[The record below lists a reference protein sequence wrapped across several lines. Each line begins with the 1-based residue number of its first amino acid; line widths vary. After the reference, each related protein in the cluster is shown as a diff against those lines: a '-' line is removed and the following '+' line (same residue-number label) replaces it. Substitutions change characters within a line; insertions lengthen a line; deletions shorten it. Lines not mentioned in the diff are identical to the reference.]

1 MTERNFLT
9 PKEVACELVT
19 VAENKANYS
28 IAQKIILGIIAGAY
42 IAFAAVASNTA
53 AFQLMNNPSTLGI
66 SKLISAFVF
75 SGGLIL
81 VVVCGSELFTG
92 NNLMLMGV
100 YEKKISVKQL
110 LLSWTT
116 VYISNFVG
124 SILIAFLVTKSGQ
137 LDFAGSMLG
146 GSTIKIACTKVSL
159 GTLKAIILG
168 ILCNWLVCLA
178 VWGAT
183 AARNIG
189 SKIMAIFFPIMMFVT
204 AGFEHSIANMYY
216 ISAGIFAK
224 GNSQYMDAA
233 IQLGVKQSDIVSLD
247 WNSFFTGNL
256 IPVTLG
262 NIIGGTVFVATA
274 YWIAFLKKNKLKN

>member
-1 MTERNFLT
+1 MIERNFLT
-9 PKEVACELVT
+9 PNEVAGELVT
-19 VAENKANYS
+19 VAENKANLS
-28 IAQKIILGIIAGAY
+28 LLQKIVLGIIAGAY

-110 LLSWTT
+110 LISWGI
-116 VYISNFVG
+116 VYVANFVG
-124 SILIAFLVTKSGQ
+124 SILIAFMVAKSGQ
-137 LDFAGSMLG
+137 LGFAGSMLG
-146 GSTIKIACTKVSL
+146 GATIKIACTKVSL
-159 GTLKAIILG
+159 STSNAILLG
-168 ILCNWLVCLA
+168 IMCNWLVCLA
-178 VWGAT
+178 VWGST
-183 AARNIG
+183 AARDIG

-216 ISAGIFAK
+216 ISAGLFAK
-224 GNSQYMDAA
+224 ENSQYVDAA
-233 IQLGVKQSDIVSLD
+233 LQLGLKQSDIANLD
-247 WNSFFTGNL
+247 WSSFFLGNL
-256 IPVTLG
+256 FPVTLG
-262 NIIGGTVFVATA
+262 NIIGGTIFVGTA
-274 YWIAFLKKNKLKN
+274 YWLAFMT

>member
-28 IAQKIILGIIAGAY
+28 IVQKIIMGIIAGAY

-124 SILIAFLVTKSGQ
+124 SILIAFLVAKSGQ

-146 GSTIKIACTKVSL
+146 GSTIKIACAKVSL
-159 GTLKAIILG
+159 GTHKAIILG

-178 VWGAT
+178 VWGST

-233 IQLGVKQSDIVSLD
+233 IQLGVKQSDIVSLY

-274 YWIAFLKKNKLKN
+274 YWIAFLKKNK